1 MTATNLAVD
10 NDRSFPGDLKSSFNP
25 KPYTTLDYSQTLR
38 VIGQVLESLKPEAFD
53 IVHYHRCYLVRCRTR
68 EREKKLRDLARS
80 LRVWKHET
88 PQPAGFGE
96 RPSMNLELLY
106 TLKDIQ
112 LLEEQG
118 KSRQRDPRG
127 IPDPFRLSNI
137 LRAVGW
143 FLNRESGCRLL
154 LVSSRGHQV
163 VVVYE
168 TSQGVRKA
176 DEYTTFTLYDF
187 WVKMYVKKMR
197 RFQPLRG

>member
-1 MTATNLAVD
+1 MTTPNLAVD
-10 NDRSFPGDLKSSFNP
+10 DDRSLPGDLQGSLNQ
-25 KPYTTLDYSQTLR
+25 KPDTTIDYSQTLR
-38 VIGQVLESLKPEAFD
+38 VIGQALESLKAEAFD
-53 IVHYHRCYLVRCRTR
+53 TVCHHNCYLVRCRTR
-68 EREKKLRDLARS
+68 QTENKLRDLARI
-80 LRVWKHET
+80 LRVWKHEN
-88 PQPAGFGE
+88 PRPAGFGE

-127 IPDPFRLSNI
+127 IPDPFSLSNI

-143 FLNRESGCRLL
+143 FLNRERGCRLL
-154 LVSSRGHQV
+154 LVSSYGHQI

-168 TSQGVRKA
+168 TSQGVRRA

-197 RFQPLRG
+197 RIQPISG

>member
-1 MTATNLAVD
+1 MSAPILAGD
-10 NDRSFPGDLKSSFNP
+10 DDRSFPGVLQSCSKQE
-25 KPYTTLDYSQTLR
+25 PYTSIDYSQTLR

-53 IVHYHRCYLVRCRTR
+53 TVCYHSCYLVRCRTTQT
-68 EREKKLRDLARS
+68 EKKLRDLARI
-80 LRVWKHET
+80 LRVWKDEN
-88 PQPAGFGE
+88 PRPAGFGE

-127 IPDPFRLSNI
+127 IPDPFSLSNI

-154 LVSSRGHQV
+154 LVSSHGHQI

-168 TSQGVRKA
+168 TAQGVRRA

-197 RFQPLRG
+197 RFQPIPG